1 MFNLSFRIIIIF
13 FIIYV
18 FVAELVQTEEP
29 AVWEMFLWLIL
40 TAIKSCIVFVMQ
52 CYEIPLQ
59 FVDKIT
65 LLVVNM
71 QLIEID

>member
-1 MFNLSFRIIIIF
+1 M
-13 FIIYV
+13 
-18 FVAELVQTEEP
+18 EEP
-29 AVWEMFLWLIL
+29 AVWQMLFLWLIL
-40 TAIKSCIVFVMQ
+40 TAIKSCIVVVMQ

-59 FVDKIT
+59 LVDEMT